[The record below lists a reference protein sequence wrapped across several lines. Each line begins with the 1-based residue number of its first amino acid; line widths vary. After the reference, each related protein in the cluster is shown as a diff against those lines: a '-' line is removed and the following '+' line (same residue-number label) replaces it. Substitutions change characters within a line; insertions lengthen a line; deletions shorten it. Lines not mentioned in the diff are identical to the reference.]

1 MERKHKNEETK
12 ALADEGNANWLMW
25 IKGETKKRKRVLQDI
40 FDIITIHLYNQPH
53 THTHT
58 LNFHPNLLIMLRESE
73 ATSRTRR

>member
-53 THTHT
+53 THT
-58 LNFHPNLLIMLRESE
+58 L
-73 ATSRTRR
+73 